1 MAKILTVDDAA
12 FMRNIIKRTLGTA
25 GYTEIYEAADGIQA
39 IQSYKQINPDLV
51 LLDITMPNLDGLNA
65 LRAIRTIDPNAKVVM
80 CTAMGQESMVLEA
93 MQYGARDF
101 IVKPFKAD
109 RLVRTVT
116 SIIGAPS

>member
-12 FMRNIIKRTLGTA
+12 FMRNIIKRTLGA
-25 GYTEIYEAADGIQA
+25 ACYTEIFEATDGFQA
-39 IQSYKQINPDLV
+39 IERFMQIKPKLV
-51 LLDITMPNLDGLNA
+51 LMDITMPNLNGLEA
-65 LRAIRTIDPNAKVVM
+65 LRVIKTADPTANVVM

-101 IVKPFKAD
+101 IVKPFKAG

-116 SIIGAPS
+116 SIIGEP

>member
-25 GYTEIYEAADGIQA
+25 GCAEIYEAVDGFHA
-39 IQSYKQINPDLV
+39 IEQFKQIKPDLV
-51 LLDITMPNLDGLNA
+51 LLDITMPNLNGLEA
-65 LRAIRTIDPNAKVVM
+65 LRVIKTADSNANVVM

-116 SIIGAPS
+116 SIIGLP

>member
-12 FMRNIIKRTLGTA
+12 FMRNIIKNTLGKV
-25 GYTEIYEAADGIQA
+25 GYTEIFEAADGFQA
-39 IQSYKQINPDLV
+39 IEKFMQIKPDLV
-51 LLDITMPNLDGLNA
+51 LLDITMPNLDGLET
-65 LRAIRTIDPNAKVVM
+65 LRAIKTYDPAANVVM

-109 RLVRTVT
+109 RLVKTVT
-116 SIIGAPS
+116 SIIGVP